1 MPVFFASRHLLLK
14 WSDRAKSAGND
25 HRQSAPPLRLVN
37 ARRLNHFLELSEFFN
52 GGRSWI
58 RTSEGVSQQIYSL
71 PPLATWVSYHSPTSL
86 QGRGFKPKPVAP
98 LKRKVLFFKCQ
109 PLRRPSSN
117 FEL

>member
-1 MPVFFASRHLLLK
+1 MK
-14 WSDRAKSAGND
+14 G
-25 HRQSAPPLRLVN
+25 
-37 ARRLNHFLELSEFFN
+37 

-86 QGRGFKPKPVAP
+86 QGRGFKPDPVAP

-109 PLRRPSSN
+109 PLRRRANHSTATIAWLLLRRGEREIFPAHLWWQCALRRASSN
-117 FEL
+117 FGL